1 MEDEPSGQSPFLVI
15 ELDESVWISE
25 DAPQIVLSERENWA
39 DWNKMW
45 TWSGDGKYVVYTI
58 IGLVDGE
65 VEQTLYYSPT
75 DKNEPV
81 ILSNGRMTDSLG
93 ALSLSPNGDYL
104 AFEGICPDGTL
115 CQIVMQMTTEDIVW
129 TSQMVDPPNLF
140 FGGYIY
146 WSPDSR
152 FFARN
157 GDQGIMI
164 IDIITQEVVLQF
176 DYVANAIAW
185 LED

>member
-1 MEDEPSGQSPFLVI
+1 VEDEPSGQSPFLVI

-25 DAPQIVLSERENWA
+25 DAPQIVLSERENRV
-39 DWNKMW
+39 DWSQMW
-45 TWSGDGKYVVYTI
+45 KWSGDGKYVVYTI

-65 VEQTLYYSPT
+65 VKQTIYYSPT

-81 ILSNGRMTDSLG
+81 VLSDGRTDAPG
-93 ALSLSPNGDYL
+93 PLSLSPNGVYL
-104 AFEGICPDGTL
+104 TYTGICPNGIG
-115 CQIVMQMTTEDIVW
+115 CQLVMQTATQDIVW
-129 TSQMVDPPNLF
+129 TSQMVDPPNSSS
-140 FGGYIY
+140 GGYIY

-157 GDQGIMI
+157 GGQGVMI

-176 DYVANAIAW
+176 DYWANAIAW
-185 LED
+185 LDD